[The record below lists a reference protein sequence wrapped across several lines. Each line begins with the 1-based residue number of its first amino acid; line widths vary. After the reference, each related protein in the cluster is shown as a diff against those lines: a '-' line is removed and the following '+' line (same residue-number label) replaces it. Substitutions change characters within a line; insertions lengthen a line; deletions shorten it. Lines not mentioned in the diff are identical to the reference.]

1 MQPPQGVVFMT
12 IPHEIELKLRVID
25 EHAAKRLWKRRTLA
39 QYQLQAHATQQ
50 LHTIYFDTTTHA
62 LTKANASL
70 RIRIVDQTI
79 QFITIKTSQPDVG
92 DVSVRHEYEYPLTAS
107 QWPAQIIALLNH
119 YGVAAHELLPIVH
132 TITKRQI
139 RNIVDHHGQ
148 NVAELVLDHGSIHAA
163 GHHESF
169 CEIEIEAR
177 QSTSPAQISQLGQL
191 VQQHVPSMHEQ
202 MSKFSRGLRFYA
214 NYPEDPDETHARH
227 AHIAVLLG
235 TQRSGDE
242 ALFVP
247 LAHHDTAT
255 NRLLSASAVQLSREY
270 TNQTN
275 LVSEPYWLALDNTQR
290 AQVAQLISQ
299 VTLPNYHVYGAALDL
314 HHQPFSEGL
323 RLQLRYQ
330 LRRMLQREQE
340 VLATFEAQSIHRMRV
355 TLRKIRALLDCAD
368 GVYDG
373 EILNQFRRGF
383 RRMARFHGVVRDCDA
398 FHDTAQRIFGETP
411 IPDSIQK
418 GIHKTRQKALTALH
432 ELITSAKHHRF
443 LETYATFVCT
453 SQAAT
458 ITTQTSVVTALS
470 ESISQRCHELQQPL
484 PGSFERVAES
494 ELHAL
499 RIRGKRLRYIL
510 ECFPTI
516 LIPETQPALIALDAL
531 QKHLGV
537 LQDAVVANE
546 LLADMK
552 LLTNPD
558 AKKILSHLR
567 QEATQQRQQMH
578 PIWDACTNVVF
589 NQSIIATIHAIQ

>member
-1 MQPPQGVVFMT
+1 MT

-50 LHTIYFDTTTHA
+50 LHTIYFDTATIA
-62 LTKANASL
+62 LAQRNASL
-70 RIRIVDQTI
+70 RIRIVDQTT
-79 QFITIKTSQPDVG
+79 QYITIKTSQPDEGV
-92 DVSVRHEYEYPLTAS
+92 VSVRHEYEYPLTS
-107 QWPAQIIALLNH
+107 PDWPAQILVLLNN
-119 YGVAAHELLPIVH
+119 YGIAAHELLPIVH

-139 RNIVDHHGQ
+139 RNIVDHHGHDI
-148 NVAELVLDHGSIHAA
+148 AELVLDHGSIHAA

-177 QSTSPAQISQLGQL
+177 QTTDATQIAQLGQL
-191 VQQHVPSMHEQ
+191 VQHHVPSMHEQ
-202 MSKFSRGLRFYA
+202 MSKLARGLRFHTNHPA
-214 NYPEDPDETHARH
+214 TPDEPLARH
-227 AHIAVLLG
+227 THIAVLLG
-235 TQRSGDE
+235 TQRSGDD

-247 LAHHDTAT
+247 LAHHDTPT
-255 NRLLSASAVQLSREY
+255 NRLLCASVSQLSREY
-270 TNQTN
+270 NNQTN
-275 LVSEPYWLALDNTQR
+275 LNCEPYWLALDSTQR
-290 AQVAQLISQ
+290 DQVAQLISK
-299 VTLPNYHVYGAALDL
+299 VSVPNYHVYGATLDL
-314 HHQPFSEGL
+314 NHQPFSEGL

-330 LRRMLQREQE
+330 LRRMLHREQE
-340 VLATFEAQSIHRMRV
+340 VLATFDAQSIHRMRV

-368 GVYDG
+368 GVYDS

-398 FHDTAQRIFGETP
+398 FQDTAQRIFGEAP

-418 GIHKTRQKALTALH
+418 GIHKTRQKALSALH

-443 LETYATFVCT
+443 LETYAAFVCT
-453 SQAAT
+453 IHAAT
-458 ITTQTSVVTALS
+458 ITTHTTVITALG
-470 ESISQRCHELQQPL
+470 ESITQRCHELQQPL

-510 ECFPTI
+510 ECFPTN
-516 LIPETQPALIALDAL
+516 LIPATQPALTALDAL

-558 AKKILSHLR
+558 AKKILSTLR
-567 QEATQQRQQMH
+567 QEAAQQRQQM
-578 PIWDACTNVVF
+578 PFIWDACTNAQF
-589 NQSIIATIHAIQ
+589 NQSILATINAIQ